1 MIFLKMSVKQVKNII
16 QNSACEAFPAQ
27 ELWFRENDLNFWAY
41 DKQDSKVITTQGIY
55 KNNKLS
61 FTTLEHDTDNVEEF
75 VEKLIDIKNNEGY
88 ECFASQL

>member
-1 MIFLKMSVKQVKNII
+1 MSVKQVKNII